1 MIHLALQRL
10 DRFPAWGAVVVDDT
24 LVGIRA
30 GSHAGCWTVAVSES
44 GNEMGLPA
52 DQLAAIP
59 EPQRKRMREE
69 IERRFAATG
78 ADLVIA
84 SVAELPEAIQQ
95 IGDRIA
101 RGGLPRAFH
110 PDGR

>member
-1 MIHLALQRL
+1 
-10 DRFPAWGAVVVDDT
+10 
-24 LVGIRA
+24 
-30 GSHAGCWTVAVSES
+30 
-44 GNEMGLPA
+44 
-52 DQLAAIP
+52 
-59 EPQRKRMREE
+59 MREE